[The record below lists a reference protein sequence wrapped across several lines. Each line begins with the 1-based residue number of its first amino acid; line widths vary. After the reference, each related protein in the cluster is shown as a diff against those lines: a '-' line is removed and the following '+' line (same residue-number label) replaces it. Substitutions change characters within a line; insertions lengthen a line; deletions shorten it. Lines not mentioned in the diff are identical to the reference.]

1 MPLFLCPMRV
11 KPALAVD
18 LGSTIRTSYR
28 NRHRNQTKLGT
39 WVRLTVWGFPLFVG
53 ESHLHP
59 RGTQEVSI
67 PGSQSFLPRGAKEE
81 VLGSLRS
88 VTYWRTSVVW
98 SVVIGRDRRIQ
109 GDQLATAGA
118 AVGERACFLPALP
131 QGVPPTRT
139 HARSPHLFFLREADC
154 HHRESLSVCHLRY
167 SHTGKRLKR
176 VEHKEERELVK
187 DIFISLCFLLFYV
200 YM

>member
-1 MPLFLCPMRV
+1 MGF
-11 KPALAVD
+11 
-18 LGSTIRTSYR
+18 STVCRRIPFPSQR
-28 NRHRNQTKLGT
+28 NT
-39 WVRLTVWGFPLFVG
+39 
-53 ESHLHP
+53 
-59 RGTQEVSI
+59 
-67 PGSQSFLPRGAKEE
+67 GSQYSRKSVISAS
-81 VLGSLRS
+81 GSQGRS
-88 VTYWRTSVVW
+88 SGKLALCYLLEDKRRW

-139 HARSPHLFFLREADC
+139 HVALTFLSLGRLTAITE
-154 HHRESLSVCHLRY
+154 ESLSVCHLRY

-200 YM
+200 YMQDLCSRKGTHSLHGPLTFSFPHI